1 LIVGALVLFN
11 SPNVP
16 SFQRVSVPLVIG
28 TSIFI
33 GLIFFG
39 ILLFAIRAQKTPI
52 RMGQESLVG
61 RTGTVRSNI
70 IPIGIVQ
77 LGGEQWTAELAD
89 GEDPLSQGTLVVVE
103 RVEGLRLIVRKV
115 K

>member
-1 LIVGALVLFN
+1 
-11 SPNVP
+11 
-16 SFQRVSVPLVIG
+16 VPLVIG

-61 RTGTVRSNI
+61 RTGMVRRTVPVRSASAST
-70 IPIGIVQ
+70 GIVQ

-89 GEDPLSQGTLVVVE
+89 GEDSLPQGTLVVVE

>member
-1 LIVGALVLFN
+1 
-11 SPNVP
+11 
-16 SFQRVSVPLVIG
+16 
-28 TSIFI
+28 
-33 GLIFFG
+33 
-39 ILLFAIRAQKTPI
+39 
-52 RMGQESLVG
+52 MGQESLVG
-61 RTGTVRSNI
+61 RTGTVRRAVPVRSASAST
-70 IPIGIVQ
+70 GIVQ